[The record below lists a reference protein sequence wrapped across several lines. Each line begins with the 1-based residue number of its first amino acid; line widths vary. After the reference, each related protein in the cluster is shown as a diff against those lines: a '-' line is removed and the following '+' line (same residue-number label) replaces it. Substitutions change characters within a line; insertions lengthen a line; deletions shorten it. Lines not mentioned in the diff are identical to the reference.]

1 MKRNRN
7 EIEKLINEAKRLNV
21 STFTAQ
27 FENELKNRKTTER
40 TFEQVDELKKLTA
53 LEYINGN
60 YNSSDL
66 NDLAIYRLS
75 KLVAHSIVTKLIDP
89 QKASALKLDKIS
101 DSGLNPTML
110 QLRKDLVFDSL
121 IIENQIIA
129 MNGEYEEVAN
139 KNGDIVIEYNEDDD
153 RILNERASETIGDG
167 MDLIHEAVVALLEQ
181 MRKNEGM
188 TDLDSIIEIEKPS
201 KRVKISADDIITVK
215 TEESKP
221 IVEVYRKCRRY
232 IANNGSV
239 KVSPNSKYTYIQDE
253 SFEGESGMEAIYR
266 RSKKYADIGGH
277 IVDSDIHSS
286 FSGLYTASASD
297 FSEADKMES
306 LIDSL
311 RLSTRQREILELR
324 LRGYSIRGVADK
336 LGIRK
341 STVEEQIKRIC
352 EKWNDR

>member
-1 MKRNRN
+1 MKRNDL
-7 EIEKLINEAKRLNV
+7 EKLINEAKRLNV

-27 FENELKNRKTTER
+27 FEKELKDRKTTER
-40 TFEQVDELKKLTA
+40 TFEQLDDLKKLTA

-60 YNSSDL
+60 YNANNL

-75 KLVAHSIVTKLIDP
+75 KLVAHSIVAKLIDP
-89 QKASALKLDKIS
+89 QKSSALKLDKVS

-121 IIENQIIA
+121 ILENQIIA

-139 KNGDIVIEYNEDDD
+139 KNGDTVTEYNEDDD
-153 RILNERASETIGDG
+153 RILNERASETVGEG

-181 MRKNEGM
+181 MSKNKET
-188 TDLDSIIEIEKPS
+188 TDFDGIIEIEKPS
-201 KRVKISADDIITVK
+201 KRVKISADDIIAVK

-232 IANNGSV
+232 ISNNGSV

-266 RSKKYADIGGH
+266 RSKKYADIGGA
-277 IVDSDIHSS
+277 IIDSDIHSS
-286 FSGLYTASASD
+286 FSGLYTASVSD

-306 LIDSL
+306 LIDSMK
-311 RLSTRQREILELR
+311 LSVRQREILELR
-324 LRGYSIRGVADK
+324 LRGYSIRMIADK
-336 LGIRK
+336 LGIKKR
-341 STVEEQIKRIC
+341 SVEEQIRRMG
-352 EKWNDR
+352 EKWNNR